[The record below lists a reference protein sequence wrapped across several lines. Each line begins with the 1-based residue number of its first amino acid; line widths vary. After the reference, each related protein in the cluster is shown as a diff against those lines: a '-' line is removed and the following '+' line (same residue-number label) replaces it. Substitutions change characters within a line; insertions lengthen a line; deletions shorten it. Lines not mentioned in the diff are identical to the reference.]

1 MGNKLK
7 FVYTTMSHRKFEKPR
22 SGHLGFLPRKRTRKH
37 RGKIRTFP
45 KDDASKKPHFTAFAG
60 FKAGMTHITRD
71 VHRIDSRLHKKEVV
85 EAVTIIETPPLKV
98 VGFVCYIET
107 VKGLRALS
115 TVWASELSNELKRR
129 MYKNWYASKKKAFTK
144 YVTKKDDQ
152 TNNENRIKKF
162 CTTIRA
168 LCHTQVHLQKNLRT
182 KKAHLMEVQVN
193 GGSTAEKISFVKGF
207 FEKELKVDQVFGNGE
222 VLDVIG
228 VTKGKGF
235 TGVTKRWGVRKLP
248 RKTHRGLRKV
258 GCIGS
263 WHPSKIS
270 FTIPRAGQA
279 GYHHRTECNKR
290 IYRIGQGER
299 YGAKNNASTE
309 NDLTEKNITPMG
321 GFPHYGI
328 VRDDYIMIKGCCI
341 GTKKR
346 SLVLRKTL
354 VPQTRRNLNEDIKL
368 KYIDTTSKFGH
379 GRFQTSEEK
388 GKFYGREIETTR
400 A

>member
-1 MGNKLK
+1 MGKTNL
-7 FVYTTMSHRKFEKPR
+7 YCSSLMSHRKFEKPR

-45 KDDASKKPHFTAFAG
+45 KDDPTQKPHFTAFAG

-71 VHRIDSRLHKKEVV
+71 IHRIDSRLHKKEVV

-98 VGFVCYIET
+98 VGFVGYIET
-107 VKGLRALS
+107 VKGLRALG
-115 TVWASELSNELKRR
+115 TVWANSLSNELQRR
-129 MYKNWYASKKKAFTK
+129 FYKNWYHSKKKAFTK
-144 YVTKKDDQ
+144 YVNNKDLFQ
-152 TNNENRIKKF
+152 EVREKRIRKF
-162 CTTIRA
+162 CGIVRA
-168 LCHTQVHLQKNLRT
+168 ICHTQVHLQGNMRT

-193 GGSTAEKISFVKGF
+193 GGTVDEKIDFIKGQ

-263 WHPSKIS
+263 WHLSKIQY
-270 FTIPRAGQA
+270 TIPRAGQS
-279 GYHHRTECNKR
+279 GYHHRTEKNKR
-290 IYRIGQGER
+290 IYRLGQG
-299 YGAKNNASTE
+299 AKYDVTNNASTA
-309 NDLTEKNITPMG
+309 NDLTQKNITPMG
-321 GFPHYGI
+321 GFPHYGV
-328 VRDDYIMIKGCCI
+328 VRDDYIMLKGCCV

-346 SLVLRKTL
+346 GIILRKTL
-354 VPQTRRNLNEDIKL
+354 HARTSRKLTEDVKI

-388 GKFYGREIETTR
+388 AKFYGR